1 MISVQTE
8 GAEKYPRIWNR
19 CRESSTMFHTS
30 CSGQLHNSIHVIA
43 FGAMLTSLKVKRS
56 YSVYTRRVKSNEVF
70 EEMLNR
76 NNEGYYEHGFL
87 ANC

>member
-1 MISVQTE
+1 ML
-8 GAEKYPRIWNR
+8 GN
-19 CRESSTMFHTS
+19 
-30 CSGQLHNSIHVIA
+30 VIA

-76 NNEGYYEHGFL
+76 NKEGYYEHGFL
-87 ANC
+87 ANCYCPTKSQNYQ